1 MNHQQQTRGRG
12 DHDFTNSNERQRLP
26 EQQRCTDGSKIGI
39 GIEFHWNVTDLP
51 DTGYNLRAPSALSER
66 LRRFSAH
73 VTSSAALTSL
83 TRSAWPFRPSIPP
96 LVRLPARA
104 SPPAHSNT
112 LSSHTWLVV
121 AAFLQRRQPS
131 SPRITARRSRAT
143 HSPSPNCPPTKSY
156 PPGPASP
163 RRAAY
168 AVPPRKSAVWEGPGQ
183 SPVGGAGL
191 PR

>member
-1 MNHQQQTRGRG
+1 MYVCAGVISPVTIVCWRPGKMQ
-12 DHDFTNSNERQRLP
+12 NSQLDAKFSNSQL
-26 EQQRCTDGSKIGI
+26 GI

-112 LSSHTWLVV
+112 LSSHTRLVV

-143 HSPSPNCPPTKSY
+143 HSPSPNCPPTNSY

-168 AVPPRKSAVWEGPGQ
+168 AVPPRKSAVWEGP
-183 SPVGGAGL
+183 SPVVHHS
-191 PR
+191 